1 MFGTQELSHRPSP
14 PAFGFGSSTR
24 GNASKLFI
32 GAEHA
37 KTYNYGSDTPGPR
50 YNSISAVG
58 TQQEGGKNS
67 NPQWRFGTDERFGVR
82 RKAESPG
89 PGAHETDSAIGKQL
103 YSARSTFPRYGFGTG
118 GRTQSAKLFISAA
131 HASSDYG
138 AASPGPAYINN
149 CRSSLAS
156 ETTSEYSSAPKYGFG
171 TAERFSRVAQKL
183 GSNWDTPGPA
193 GYDTSAGTTGVGVQ
207 QSSRVVSQPSFGFGS
222 STRHQRSRLF
232 VSDGHSRS
240 NGGAHACSPG
250 PAVYPSTSSIGSQ
263 YSTRGHTS
271 PGWGFSKASRFRTGS
286 DDTGTPGPG
295 AYAI

>member
-14 PAFGFGSSTR
+14 PNYGFGSSTR
-24 GNASKLFI
+24 SNASKLFV

-37 KTYNYGSDTPGPR
+37 KTYNYGAESPGPR
-50 YNSISAVG
+50 YESVSAVG

-67 NPQWRFGTDERFGVR
+67 NPQWRFGTDERFGDR
-82 RKAESPG
+82 RKAGSPG
-89 PGAHETDSAIGKQL
+89 PGAYDTDSAIGKQT
-103 YSARSTFPRYGFGTG
+103 YSQRSTFPRYGFGTG
-118 GRTQSAKLFISAA
+118 GRSHSAKLFISTA

-138 AASPGPAYINN
+138 QASPGPAYINN
-149 CRSSLAS
+149 SRSCLGEA
-156 ETTSEYSSAPKYGFG
+156 EKYGFG
-171 TAERFSRVAQKL
+171 TAERFSRIAQKQ
-183 GSNWDTPGPA
+183 GSDWDSPGPA
-193 GYDTSAGTTGVGVQ
+193 AYDTSAGTTGVGVQ
-207 QSSRVVSQPSFGFGS
+207 QSSRVVSQPAFGFGS
-222 STRHQRSRLF
+222 STRHHRSRLF

-271 PGWGFSKASRFRTGS
+271 PGWGFSKASRFRNGS

-295 AYAI
+295 AYAV